1 MNNTQTPSPSDDK
14 LVYYWTEINE
24 SNAELFGQ
32 KCARLA
38 HAKAASIPVPPF
50 FAITAEGVKRILEN
64 DGIFDALK
72 DEMQRTCLLLEKET
86 GRSFTDPDNALI
98 TAVRSGDPFSM
109 AGAMFS
115 YLNVGINERSLPALI
130 EEYGDEPAVL
140 HMYLDSLVDHA
151 FMVENHSKDA
161 FAEVLE
167 GLRQNP
173 TEVSVFHELIAK
185 AKAKISSFPD
195 DSLAHCYDAI
205 RSVALSWLNF
215 ATSVFREEMEL
226 EQNIYPSIF
235 VQQMVFGNLSN
246 SAFLACCTHNPIN
259 GRNLLHGEFALGT
272 EGRKMMRAVGP
283 ERLPMKKLKFHFPDI
298 SAELDTWSKQME
310 QLYRRPQ
317 DTEAI
322 IERNKLHFVQI
333 VDAHLSPTARRI
345 IKREF
350 RSANILKPKEN
361 IPPIPGIQRTRVI
374 KTSKVRPDIKLETI
388 AQGQPTYPGA
398 VEGRLAL
405 SVDDAIRMGVR
416 RWKKTILLLTEPD
429 ERVLPIL
436 LKRQIDGFATTY
448 GSTHDAAAVMLS
460 HVPAIMSTNAKT
472 EKNNY
477 LLCPDDSKIPAGARV
492 IMDGKKG
499 KIYRAPQFSNI
510 LVDDKPI
517 LITPHDLSGYEIEK
531 ETRQQYGDMSYEQ
544 LLQEHSRFVGK
555 IESMSGTKMSSYM
568 PTDKKHALEFA
579 RLELITHFIHIMIF
593 EQADELDISI
603 SEVQLDVAVTD
614 GSLDRV
620 PGLEHKNIAIER
632 KKDNVILIVG
642 SEVAYEFD
650 SIESAAYSDKE
661 ISDLMALL
669 KSEDIPASYYVQQA
683 KLSRHTQSI
692 TTKCIE
698 FPSHYMER
706 TITQLQ
712 VFETNS

>member
-1 MNNTQTPSPSDDK
+1 MNNIKAPSPSDTR

-24 SNAELFGQ
+24 SNADLFGQ

-38 HAKAASIPVPPF
+38 HAKAASISVPPF
-50 FAITAEGVKRILEN
+50 FAITAKGVKLILEN

-72 DEMQRTCLLLEKET
+72 DEMQRTCLLLEEET
-86 GRSFTDPDNALI
+86 GRSFTNPDNALI

-130 EEYGDEPAVL
+130 AEYGDEPAVL

-151 FMVENHSKDA
+151 FMVENHPKED

-167 GLRQNP
+167 GLRKNP
-173 TEVSVFHELIAK
+173 TEVSAFRELIAK
-185 AKAKISSFPD
+185 AKEKITSFPD
-195 DSLAHCYDAI
+195 DSLSHCYDAI
-205 RSVALSWLNF
+205 RSVALSWMNF
-215 ATSVFREEMEL
+215 ATSAFREEMEV
-226 EQNIYPSIF
+226 EKDIYPSIF
-235 VQQMVFGNLSN
+235 VQQMVFGNLPN
-246 SAFLACCTHNPIN
+246 SAFLTYCTHDPIN

-283 ERLPMKKLKFHFPDI
+283 ERMPMKKLELHFPDI
-298 SAELDTWSKQME
+298 SDELEAHVRQME
-310 QLYRRPQ
+310 QLFRRPQ
-317 DTEAI
+317 DIEAI

-333 VDAHLSPTARRI
+333 VDAHLSPTARRK

-350 RSANILKPKEN
+350 RSSNILKPNEN
-361 IPPIPGIQRTRVI
+361 ISPIPGIQRTRVI
-374 KTSKVRPDIKLETI
+374 KTSKVRPDIELETI

-460 HVPAIMSTNAKT
+460 HVPAIMSTNAIT

-499 KIYRAPQFSNI
+499 KIYRAPQFTNI
-510 LVDDKPI
+510 LMDDKPI

-531 ETRQQYGDMSYEQ
+531 ETRREYGNKSYEE
-544 LLQEHSRFVGK
+544 LLQDHSRFVGK

-568 PTDKKHALEFA
+568 PADKKHALEFA

-593 EQADELDISI
+593 EQADTLDISI
-603 SEVQLDVAVTD
+603 SEVQLDVAVAD

-632 KKDNVILIVG
+632 NKDNVVLIVG
-642 SEVAYEFD
+642 SEVSYEFD
-650 SIESAAYSDKE
+650 TIESTAYSNRE
-661 ISDLMALL
+661 ITDLMALL
-669 KSEDIPASYYVQQA
+669 KSKGIPATYYVQQA

-698 FPSHYMER
+698 FPSHFMER
-706 TITQLQ
+706 AITQLQ
-712 VFETNS
+712 VFEAKS

>member
-1 MNNTQTPSPSDDK
+1 
-14 LVYYWTEINE
+14 
-24 SNAELFGQ
+24 
-32 KCARLA
+32 
-38 HAKAASIPVPPF
+38 
-50 FAITAEGVKRILEN
+50 
-64 DGIFDALK
+64 
-72 DEMQRTCLLLEKET
+72 
-86 GRSFTDPDNALI
+86 
-98 TAVRSGDPFSM
+98 
-109 AGAMFS
+109 
-115 YLNVGINERSLPALI
+115 
-130 EEYGDEPAVL
+130 
-140 HMYLDSLVDHA
+140 
-151 FMVENHSKDA
+151 
-161 FAEVLE
+161 
-167 GLRQNP
+167 
-173 TEVSVFHELIAK
+173 
-185 AKAKISSFPD
+185 
-195 DSLAHCYDAI
+195 
-205 RSVALSWLNF
+205 
-215 ATSVFREEMEL
+215 
-226 EQNIYPSIF
+226 
-235 VQQMVFGNLSN
+235 
-246 SAFLACCTHNPIN
+246 
-259 GRNLLHGEFALGT
+259 
-272 EGRKMMRAVGP
+272 
-283 ERLPMKKLKFHFPDI
+283 
-298 SAELDTWSKQME
+298 
-310 QLYRRPQ
+310 
-317 DTEAI
+317 
-322 IERNKLHFVQI
+322 
-333 VDAHLSPTARRI
+333 
-345 IKREF
+345 
-350 RSANILKPKEN
+350 
-361 IPPIPGIQRTRVI
+361 
-374 KTSKVRPDIKLETI
+374 VRPDLKLETI

-460 HVPAIMSTNAKT
+460 HVPSIMSTNAKT

-477 LLCPDDSKIPAGARV
+477 LLCPDGSKIPAGSRV

-499 KIYRAPQFSNI
+499 KIYRAPQFTNI

-531 ETRQQYGDMSYEQ
+531 KARLQYGDMSYEQ

-632 KKDNVILIVG
+632 NKDNVTLIVG

-650 SIESAAYSDKE
+650 SIESSAYSDKE
-661 ISDLMALL
+661 ISNLMALL
-669 KSEDIPASYYVQQA
+669 KSEDIPATYYVQQA

-706 TITQLQ
+706 AITQLQ
-712 VFETNS
+712 VFETKS